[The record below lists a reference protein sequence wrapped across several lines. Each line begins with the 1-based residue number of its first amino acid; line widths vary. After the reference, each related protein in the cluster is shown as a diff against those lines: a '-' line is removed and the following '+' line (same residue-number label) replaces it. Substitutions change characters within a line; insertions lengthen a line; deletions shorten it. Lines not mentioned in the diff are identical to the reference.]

1 MNKIRL
7 DLSDREA
14 ELLYL
19 AITTVINASSPQL
32 MQRQGWEDPSNITA
46 TTLMQNIFDCED
58 LETLNNIA
66 VLIHL
71 RVDSNEHNAHHC
83 GVDNN
88 NCSMDFNG
96 EPNQS
101 TQSSQTSQIKDCLT
115 QNLSSNIFDLNA
127 ARNRKRSNTL

>member
-1 MNKIRL
+1 MNNIRL

-14 ELLYL
+14 ELLFL

-46 TTLMQNIFDCED
+46 TTLVQNIFDCKD

-66 VLIHL
+66 VLMQPH
-71 RVDSNEHNAHHC
+71 VDSNEHNSHHY
-83 GVDNN
+83 GIDNN

-96 EPNQS
+96 ESNE
-101 TQSSQTSQIKDCLT
+101 SSQASEVKDCLT
-115 QNLSSNIFDLNA
+115 QDSSSNIFDLNA
-127 ARNRKRSNTL
+127 VRNRKRNNTP